1 MIKAGDKVFK
11 SIWFGN
17 FYRPAFDDENFVKNT
32 IALLKDTG
40 FTSVLL
46 DSKAWEDFRIRFEG
60 GKASDYVRMQEYME
74 KTCLMTGMSY
84 EFLSLYLNGDN
95 LYPNI
100 RFSPPIRG
108 ESIINRDGADGKW
121 YRYWSV
127 KAKDAMTEHVRGLVS
142 LYGDEM
148 TEVKGEA
155 VSGKPMVSMWDPVVA
170 PSFDED
176 GRERYVSYLKGIY
189 DSIDDLN
196 EAYGTSYSSF
206 DEPSMSELWA
216 EGTPSCK
223 TEMRKRYD
231 NRRWQRDELVLYFRE
246 MKERLHGIDPSLLLV
261 PDLTQW
267 GYFLTLDGV
276 SVAGAMLSDLWDT
289 ANRGIDLYRLSGEVD
304 ITHFI
309 SVPVTPKADAEAY
322 VTGYHHS
329 MMRVMNRGRD
339 FLGGIY
345 FGRYLYNN
353 IYRTLTTSEIIGTI
367 AASGAGGY
375 YAYGVCGLDDGGL
388 LHRMDE
394 PFLEDLKAANRWLDR
409 VLPITGRRMKS
420 EAALMFPSAMALA
433 EDFSLPGS
441 EERRLD
447 SLGWYRFLSDYGIN
461 TDVTDL
467 KDFTAHRSDYSLLI
481 LPEDSMYAFE
491 RDEEG
496 EEALRAF
503 VRDGGTLIHSPGSCL
518 AGLAFGIVSEEEKPS
533 PVCFSEKALITTTMY
548 VSYPDGDVIASY
560 SLSGRP
566 ALVKREY
573 GKGNIISVG
582 FDFGLSYGTK
592 TIPHVPLEEKNNE
605 LYPLSLIRECPLAP
619 YIERALGRNIG
630 QERDIEVSFF
640 DNGYIIVNHRSYPYT
655 VSREGKVYGIYN
667 DSYTVP
673 PHGCAF
679 VEKITGGTI

>member
-142 LYGDEM
+142 LYGDGM

-246 MKERLHGIDPSLLLV
+246 MKERLHGIDPSLL
-261 PDLTQW
+261 
-267 GYFLTLDGV
+267 
-276 SVAGAMLSDLWDT
+276 
-289 ANRGIDLYRLSGEVD
+289 
-304 ITHFI
+304 
-309 SVPVTPKADAEAY
+309 
-322 VTGYHHS
+322 
-329 MMRVMNRGRD
+329 
-339 FLGGIY
+339 
-345 FGRYLYNN
+345 
-353 IYRTLTTSEIIGTI
+353 
-367 AASGAGGY
+367 
-375 YAYGVCGLDDGGL
+375 
-388 LHRMDE
+388 
-394 PFLEDLKAANRWLDR
+394 
-409 VLPITGRRMKS
+409 
-420 EAALMFPSAMALA
+420 
-433 EDFSLPGS
+433 
-441 EERRLD
+441 
-447 SLGWYRFLSDYGIN
+447 
-461 TDVTDL
+461 
-467 KDFTAHRSDYSLLI
+467 
-481 LPEDSMYAFE
+481 
-491 RDEEG
+491 
-496 EEALRAF
+496 
-503 VRDGGTLIHSPGSCL
+503 
-518 AGLAFGIVSEEEKPS
+518 
-533 PVCFSEKALITTTMY
+533 
-548 VSYPDGDVIASY
+548 
-560 SLSGRP
+560 
-566 ALVKREY
+566 
-573 GKGNIISVG
+573 
-582 FDFGLSYGTK
+582 
-592 TIPHVPLEEKNNE
+592 
-605 LYPLSLIRECPLAP
+605 
-619 YIERALGRNIG
+619 
-630 QERDIEVSFF
+630 
-640 DNGYIIVNHRSYPYT
+640 
-655 VSREGKVYGIYN
+655 
-667 DSYTVP
+667 
-673 PHGCAF
+673 
-679 VEKITGGTI
+679 

>member
-1 MIKAGDKVFK
+1 
-11 SIWFGN
+11 
-17 FYRPAFDDENFVKNT
+17 
-32 IALLKDTG
+32 
-40 FTSVLL
+40 
-46 DSKAWEDFRIRFEG
+46 
-60 GKASDYVRMQEYME
+60 
-74 KTCLMTGMSY
+74 
-84 EFLSLYLNGDN
+84 
-95 LYPNI
+95 
-100 RFSPPIRG
+100 
-108 ESIINRDGADGKW
+108 
-121 YRYWSV
+121 
-127 KAKDAMTEHVRGLVS
+127 
-142 LYGDEM
+142 
-148 TEVKGEA
+148 
-155 VSGKPMVSMWDPVVA
+155 
-170 PSFDED
+170 
-176 GRERYVSYLKGIY
+176 
-189 DSIDDLN
+189 
-196 EAYGTSYSSF
+196 
-206 DEPSMSELWA
+206 MSELWA
-216 EGTPSCK
+216 EGTPACGK
-223 TEMRKRYD
+223 EMRKRYD
-231 NRRWQRDELVLYFRE
+231 NRRWQRDELILYFRE
-246 MKERLHGIDPSLLLV
+246 MKEHLHGIDPSLLLV
-261 PDLTQW
+261 PDFTQW

-345 FGRYLYNN
+345 FGRYLYND
-353 IYRTLTTSEIIGTI
+353 IYRTLTPSEIIGTI

-420 EAALMFPSAMALA
+420 EATLMFPSAMALA
-433 EDFSLPGS
+433 EDYSLSGEP
-441 EERRLD
+441 RRLD
-447 SLGWYRFLSDYGIN
+447 SLVWYRFLSDYGIN

-518 AGLAFGIVSEEEKPS
+518 AGLAFGIASEEEKPS

-548 VSYPDGDVIASY
+548 VSYPDGDVIAPY

-573 GKGNIISVG
+573 GKGFIISVG

-605 LYPLSLIRECPLAP
+605 LYPLSLLRECPLAP
-619 YIERALGRNIG
+619 YIERALGRNVR

-640 DNGYIIVNHRSYPYT
+640 ENGYIIVNHRSYPYT
-655 VSREGKVYGIYN
+655 ISPEGKVYGIYN
-667 DSYTVP
+667 DSDTVL

-679 VEKITGGTI
+679 VEKRTGGSI